1 MDFMTSLDISASALR
16 ATKTRINVS
25 SMNLANI
32 QTTRTKEG
40 GPYRKRVAVIG
51 SESLENPV
59 SPKMQSEFMR
69 ELQGVRVTGI
79 LRENVFTQKY
89 DPSHPDANED
99 GYVLL
104 PDINAIEEMANLMNL
119 QRLYEAN
126 TTAIEVAKSMYMKA
140 LEIGK

>member
-1 MDFMTSLDISASALR
+1 MTSLDISASALR
-16 ATKTRINVS
+16 TTKTRINIA

-40 GPYRKRVAVIG
+40 GPYRKRVVTIA
-51 SESLENPV
+51 SESLANPV

-89 DPSHPDANED
+89 DPSHPDANEE
-99 GYVLL
+99 GYVTF
-104 PDINAIEEMANLMNL
+104 PDINPIEEMANLMNL

-126 TTAIEVAKSMYMKA
+126 TTAIEVAKAMYMKA
-140 LEIGK
+140 LEIGS

>member
-16 ATKTRINVS
+16 ATKTRINVA

-32 QTTRTKEG
+32 QTTRTREG
-40 GPYRKRVAVIG
+40 GPYRKRVATIA
-51 SESLENPV
+51 SQSLDNPV
-59 SPKMQSEFMR
+59 SPKMESEFMR

-79 LRENVFTQKY
+79 VRENVFTRKY
-89 DPSHPDANED
+89 DPSHPDADTE
-99 GYVLL
+99 GYVTL
-104 PDINAIEEMANLMNL
+104 PDINPIEEMANLMNL

-140 LEIGK
+140 LEIGS

>member
-16 ATKTRINVS
+16 ATRTRINVA
-25 SMNLANI
+25 SMNLANV
-32 QTTRTKEG
+32 QSTRTKEG
-40 GPYRKRVAVIG
+40 GPYKKRVAVIA
-51 SESLENPV
+51 SESLANPV
-59 SPKMQSEFMR
+59 SPKMQSDFMR

-89 DPSHPDANED
+89 DPHHPDADEQ
-99 GYVLL
+99 GYVTL
-104 PDINAIEEMANLMNL
+104 PDINPIEEMANLMNL

-140 LEIGK
+140 LDIGK